1 MSIANHNQKEKS
13 KMIQL
18 NRMQRANKEAHNQRM
33 TNLRYITLMAVLI
46 VAFVWLMVHVCFIET
61 V

>member
-1 MSIANHNQKEKS
+1 
-13 KMIQL
+13 
-18 NRMQRANKEAHNQRM
+18 MQRANKEAHSQRM
-33 TNLRYITLMAVLI
+33 RDLRYIVLMAVLI